1 MALMMSLQLSFQRR
15 TQAHMINRLK
25 LKEATNMTGYSKRSE
40 QTSPMQVSIDLRRTG
55 HERVMMTRLSCA
67 PPLRP
72 RLQLYRSDNRVKK
85 GAFCAHVCTTLT
97 RPRNNSPLQRHGESN
112 TTSTRC
118 LKPLAPMSWNRPG
131 DSIHAGRGAEI
142 RYGAPFFHFEFFRS
156 DSFA

>member
-1 MALMMSLQLSFQRR
+1 MSLQLSFQRR

-55 HERVMMTRLSCA
+55 HERVMMTRLSCVSPFRA
-67 PPLRP
+67 
-72 RLQLYRSDNRVKK
+72 RLQLLCTSDNRVKK
-85 GAFCAHVCTTLT
+85 GVFCAHVCTTPT
-97 RPRNNSPLQRHGESN
+97 RPRNNSPLRRHGESN

-118 LKPLAPMSWNRPG
+118 LKPLTPMSWSRPG
-131 DSIHAGRGAEI
+131 DFIHAGRGAEI
-142 RYGAPFFHFEFFRS
+142 RYGAPFLHFEFFRS